1 MGLANCRRNSF
12 SCRNHSWYRDLAR
25 GLVRPNIERPQT
37 MFFKKKTNDDYL
49 PEIYAIL
56 VKTPE
61 QTGRCLDVV
70 EKSISEI
77 NQKSSALGINNLDAL
92 QILRVF
98 MISDCQSLQQLLSKY
113 LPPDIKNGL
122 RAAHFDAYLKSPLM
136 ERLSLD
142 EKTFAQLLNLYV
154 QAVNSVGVNEKMFEQ
169 ALVGSIEKLTSK
181 TLGKTAESVLIGTF
195 REHFKNGS
203 GPELLAAILNFN
215 RIDNTSQA
223 EFLAK
228 GFDGFNK

>member
-1 MGLANCRRNSF
+1 M
-12 SCRNHSWYRDLAR
+12 
-25 GLVRPNIERPQT
+25 RPDIERPQT

-56 VKTPE
+56 IKAPE
-61 QTGRCLDVV
+61 QTDRCLDAV

-77 NQKSSALGINNLDAL
+77 NQKSSALVIKNLDAL

-122 RAAHFDAYLKSPLM
+122 RVTLFDAYLKSSLM

-154 QAVNSVGVNEKMFEQ
+154 QTVNSIGVNEKIFEQ

-181 TLGKTAESVLIGTF
+181 SLDKSAEAVFIDLF

-228 GFDGFNK
+228 GSDGFNK